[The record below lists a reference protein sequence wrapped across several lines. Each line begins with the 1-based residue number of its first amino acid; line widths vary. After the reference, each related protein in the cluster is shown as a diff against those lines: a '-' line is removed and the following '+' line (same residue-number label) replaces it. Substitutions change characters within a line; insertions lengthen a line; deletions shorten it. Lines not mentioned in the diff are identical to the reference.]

1 MDSLPAELL
10 NLILLWNIRMSRC
23 EKNTILPLRL
33 VCKAFDEILKP
44 YVFKT
49 IQLEFSRF
57 LRQRRG
63 AVEAR
68 NWDEE
73 GKIVRE
79 LQGHGSGLD
88 GVWGNEAIWKLR
100 MDREGLRRV
109 GGYCEA
115 LYLDLMVVRDEEEI
129 IRLSNV
135 FQGLIPKVPEMV
147 PLLASLRR
155 YCMNES
161 TFDETDFREV
171 LENVLDATPNMRRLK
186 LNLPFQVVGQQSRT
200 ATLLLATTMAALT
213 KRPEEAKVLD
223 TLVLDHVSDT
233 TMIDICNNPMD
244 LGNAIRAFSGLK
256 HLVLSI
262 KRQEARDA
270 RQAAFTKHLW
280 FLIRKAVDLES
291 LCLIGW
297 NVKRD
302 IATRTHLHGV
312 SPNVWNMRSLP
323 FHVDGSRTA
332 SCLRFLELK
341 RVDIDPHSLI
351 NLVAECARSLKELYL
366 NEVYLKVG
374 DSNTSGASS
383 LWLGHAD
390 LRKADD
396 VIWVAQDLRKIK
408 DLKLDVLRA
417 TGLGYDEFDPEANPM
432 HPDYDLMDY
441 SGRNEPFDQ
450 RFVEA
455 VLASNDAIM
464 KDNSRSEPRAGSHGP
479 DLPQIATVI
488 PELTNLSS
496 VLPPEDL
503 DDAHGPGLDQAHG
516 SEQQDL
522 GSTLAH
528 PESQVQSDQQTHLP
542 PLGPLGNSTPTPVRE
557 FNQSIAGGLYV
568 EPSQPEQHLL
578 PPLNHLRKEK
588 EYDAETFQRSHNT
601 TSHFKRCID
610 GYFFN
615 HNEQALKELQNIIT
629 VADRGMT
636 LLSAE
641 IDRARYG
648 TEILTTP

>member
-33 VCKAFDEILKP
+33 VCKAFNEILKP

-63 AVEAR
+63 PVEVK

-109 GGYCEA
+109 GGCCEA

-200 ATLLLATTMAALT
+200 ATLLLATTMAALI
-213 KRPEEAKVLD
+213 KRPEESKVLD

-244 LGNAIRAFSGLK
+244 LGNAIKAFSGLK

-262 KRQEARDA
+262 KRQEARDV

-312 SPNVWNMRSLP
+312 SANLWNMRSLP
-323 FHVDGSRTA
+323 FHVNESGTVSR
-332 SCLRFLELK
+332 LRFLELK

-351 NLVAECARSLKELYL
+351 NLVMECARSLKELYL

-374 DSNTSGASS
+374 ESNTSGGSS
-383 LWLGHAD
+383 LWLGQAD

-396 VIWVAQDLRKIK
+396 VIWVAQDLRKIEG
-408 DLKLDVLRA
+408 LKLDVLRA
-417 TGLGYDEFDPEANPM
+417 TGLGYDEFDPESNPM
-432 HPDYDLMDY
+432 HPYYDLVDY

-455 VLASNDAIM
+455 VLELNNTNM
-464 KDNSRSEPRAGSHGP
+464 KDGSRSKAHSESHGP

-496 VLPPEDL
+496 ILPPEEL
-503 DDAHGPGLDQAHG
+503 DDTLGLPTGHAHD
-516 SEQQDL
+516 SEQQEH
-522 GSTLAH
+522 GSTSVH
-528 PESQVQSDQQTHLP
+528 SDQQLPRP
-542 PLGPLGNSTPTPVRE
+542 PLIPSGTSTTPPARE
-557 FNQSIAGGLYV
+557 LNQSIVGDVYV
-568 EPSQPEQHLL
+568 EPSEPKQHTL

-588 EYDAETFQRSHNT
+588 EYDAETFQRFHNT

>member
-1 MDSLPAELL
+1 
-10 NLILLWNIRMSRC
+10 
-23 EKNTILPLRL
+23 
-33 VCKAFDEILKP
+33 
-44 YVFKT
+44 
-49 IQLEFSRF
+49 
-57 LRQRRG
+57 
-63 AVEAR
+63 
-68 NWDEE
+68 
-73 GKIVRE
+73 
-79 LQGHGSGLD
+79 
-88 GVWGNEAIWKLR
+88 
-100 MDREGLRRV
+100 
-109 GGYCEA
+109 
-115 LYLDLMVVRDEEEI
+115 
-129 IRLSNV
+129 
-135 FQGLIPKVPEMV
+135 
-147 PLLASLRR
+147 
-155 YCMNES
+155 
-161 TFDETDFREV
+161 
-171 LENVLDATPNMRRLK
+171 MRRLK

-213 KRPEEAKVLD
+213 KRPEESKVLD

-233 TMIDICNNPMD
+233 TMIDICNNPID
-244 LGNAIRAFSGLK
+244 LGNAIQAFSGLK

-270 RQAAFTKHLW
+270 RQTAFTKHLW

-312 SPNVWNMRSLP
+312 SANVWNMRSLP
-323 FHVDGSRTA
+323 FHVNESRTA
-332 SCLRFLELK
+332 SRLRFLELK

-351 NLVAECARSLKELYL
+351 NLVAECATSLKELYL

-374 DSNTSGASS
+374 ESNTSGSSS

-408 DLKLDVLRA
+408 GLKLDVLRA
-417 TGLGYDEFDPEANPM
+417 TGLGYDEFDPETNPL
-432 HPDYDLMDY
+432 HPEYDLIDY

-455 VLASNDAIM
+455 VLESRDAIT
-464 KDNSRSEPRAGSHGP
+464 KDGSTSMRPPAHGP

-496 VLPPEDL
+496 VLPPEEL
-503 DDAHGPGLDQAHG
+503 DETHGTSFFESVGL
-516 SEQQDL
+516 QQQEP
-522 GSTLAH
+522 GSTPLVLL
-528 PESQVQSDQQTHLP
+528 ESQAPSDQFPLP
-542 PLGPLGNSTPTPVRE
+542 PPVHSVISTSTPPRE
-557 FNQSIAGGLYV
+557 FNQSVMGGLYV
-568 EPSQPEQHLL
+568 EPSQPEQHIL

-648 TEILTTP
+648 TEVLLTTT

>member
-1 MDSLPAELL
+1 
-10 NLILLWNIRMSRC
+10 
-23 EKNTILPLRL
+23 
-33 VCKAFDEILKP
+33 
-44 YVFKT
+44 
-49 IQLEFSRF
+49 
-57 LRQRRG
+57 
-63 AVEAR
+63 
-68 NWDEE
+68 
-73 GKIVRE
+73 
-79 LQGHGSGLD
+79 
-88 GVWGNEAIWKLR
+88 
-100 MDREGLRRV
+100 
-109 GGYCEA
+109 
-115 LYLDLMVVRDEEEI
+115 
-129 IRLSNV
+129 
-135 FQGLIPKVPEMV
+135 MV

-200 ATLLLATTMAALT
+200 ATLLLATTMAALK
-213 KRPEEAKVLD
+213 KRPEEAKELD

-244 LGNAIRAFSGLK
+244 LGNAIQAFSGLK

-280 FLIRKAVDLES
+280 FLIRKALNLES

-312 SPNVWNMRSLP
+312 SANVWNMRSLP
-323 FHVDGSRTA
+323 FHVNDSRRA
-332 SCLRFLELK
+332 SRLRFLELK
-341 RVDIDPHSLI
+341 RVDIDPHSLV
-351 NLVAECARSLKELYL
+351 NLVAESASSLKELYL

-374 DSNTSGASS
+374 GDTASGVNNS

-390 LRKADD
+390 LRKTDD

-408 DLKLDVLRA
+408 GLKLDVLRA
-417 TGLGYDEFDPEANPM
+417 TGLGYDEFDPDTNSM
-432 HPDYDLMDY
+432 HPGYDLIDY
-441 SGRNEPFDQ
+441 SGRNRPFDQ

-455 VLASNDAIM
+455 VLESNDPVM
-464 KDNSRSEPRAGSHGP
+464 KDAPKSKIPSGSHGP

-496 VLPPEDL
+496 VLPQENP
-503 DDAHGPGLDQAHG
+503 DDTPGPFFGEL
-516 SEQQDL
+516 
-522 GSTLAH
+522 
-528 PESQVQSDQQTHLP
+528 PQSDQQQQLALP
-542 PLGPLGNSTPTPVRE
+542 LLHPQSPLLTPALQ
-557 FNQSIAGGLYV
+557 FNQTIAGGLYV
-568 EPSQPEQHLL
+568 EPSQPEQHIL